1 MTTAWRR
8 SRSCA
13 AGRRSQGVVT
23 LASPSP
29 IARARRS
36 TELSLVVMA
45 GTITAGAY
53 TLASLGEYAVIPARI
68 IPFLAVLLGLL
79 IVAHCAV
86 RLFAR
91 GADATLLPLAALL
104 HGIGYVM
111 ITRLDDDL
119 ASLQT
124 TWSIV
129 AITVFIITLVVV
141 QRAPDLARY
150 RWVLLFGGLGLLLL
164 PMVPGLGFSAG
175 GARIWVSLGPINFQ
189 PGEFAKLALA
199 DLLRRLPG
207 RQPRADR
214 RPDVARRPTPPPRA
228 PLPPP
233 DRGRLG
239 RRRRRHGRRA
249 RPRVV
254 AAVLHPL
261 RRHAVGR
268 HRAPDL
274 PRRRARDVRRRRVRL
289 VADVRPRADPRL
301 DLARP
306 VGRPARHAA
315 TRSSRRCTGSPTAAW
330 PAPASAWAARA
341 RCPKPQNDF
350 IFTAIGEEMGLFGAT
365 AVLISYLLLIGA
377 GLRVALRTENT
388 FEKLLATGLTTI
400 VGVQAFIIIGGVIK
414 LVPLTGITLP
424 FVSYGGSSLVS
435 NYILLALAHPPQ
447 RLGRPPPPRAAR
459 RPDAART
466 LAGLAPPPP
475 RSAARARRRRAM
487 NRASARRGLRASD
500 AGTPRRA
507 PEHVRGACERA
518 QRQRRE
524 RATNGL
530 RGRRNATNGLRGRG
544 TP

>member
-1 MTTAWRR
+1 VE
-8 SRSCA
+8 
-13 AGRRSQGVVT
+13 VVT

-104 HGIGYVM
+104 HGVGYVM
-111 ITRLDDDL
+111 ITRLDEDL

-129 AITVFIITLVVV
+129 AISVFITTLVVV

-199 DLLRRLPG
+199 VFFAGYLADNRELIAARTWRVGPLHLPEPRYLLPI
-207 RQPRADR
+207 
-214 RPDVARRPTPPPRA
+214 
-228 PLPPP
+228 
-233 DRGRLG
+233 
-239 RRRRRHGRRA
+239 
-249 RPRVV
+249 V
-254 AAVLHPL
+254 AAWGV
-261 RRHAVGR
+261 AVVVMVGER
-268 HRAPDL
+268 DL
-274 PRRRARDVRRRRVRL
+274 GSSLLFFALFVVMLWVATERPAYLFVGLVMFAAAAYVSWRMFAHVQTRVSIWL
-289 VADVRPRADPRL
+289 DPWADPL
-301 DLARP
+301 DSGYQIVQALYGLSDGGMA
-306 VGRPARHAA
+306 G
-315 TRSSRRCTGSPTAAW
+315 TGLGLGSPGQVPEA
-330 PAPASAWAARA
+330 
-341 RCPKPQNDF
+341 QNDF

-435 NYILLALAHPPQ
+435 NYILLALVI
-447 RLGRPPPPRAAR
+447 RLSDSGAR
-459 RPDAART
+459 RLHELPDDPT
-466 LAGLAPPPP
+466 P
-475 RSAARARRRRAM
+475 RERWQAWRLRRREARATP
-487 NRASARRGLRASD
+487 
-500 AGTPRRA
+500 AGVA
-507 PEHVRGACERA
+507 P
-518 QRQRRE
+518 
-524 RATNGL
+524 
-530 RGRRNATNGLRGRG
+530 
-544 TP
+544 